1 MHSDCNALSFATII
15 AGGDLSVGRIN
26 KPLEVAMTD
35 SRRIAGPLGPT
46 LFALTASE
54 AMNSHFW
61 ATVPA

>member
-15 AGGDLSVGRIN
+15 AAGGLSVGRIN

-35 SRRIAGPLGPT
+35 SRRIAGLLGAT
-46 LFALTASE
+46 LIALTASE
-54 AMNSHFW
+54 AMNSHIW